1 MGRGQRGK
9 DIMWVF
15 TNHGFYSIVRI
26 LDTNPEKYWVR
37 SRRKEHL
44 TTYFSEERILYTHA
58 TDYQYRV
65 ELDKEELDD
74 IFSNLPNEI
83 DYTNFKDSIKNIEL
97 KDAAHHVWHDIYGVL
112 DEREGTMGISQ
123 EERTRSPTQNR
134 ESNRRGDT
142 GLPPNTQGKSG
153 VVRIEDWKRK

>member
-1 MGRGQRGK
+1 
-9 DIMWVF
+9 MWVF

-74 IFSNLPNEI
+74 IFSNLPN
-83 DYTNFKDSIKNIEL
+83 TL
-97 KDAAHHVWHDIYGVL
+97 
-112 DEREGTMGISQ
+112 
-123 EERTRSPTQNR
+123 
-134 ESNRRGDT
+134 
-142 GLPPNTQGKSG
+142 
-153 VVRIEDWKRK
+153 

>member
-1 MGRGQRGK
+1 
-9 DIMWVF
+9 MWVF

-44 TTYFSEERILYTHA
+44 TTYFSEERIIYTHA

-65 ELDKEELDD
+65 TINKEELID
-74 IFSNLPNEI
+74 IFTNLPQEI
-83 DYTNFKDSIKNIEL
+83 DYTNFKDSIHDKEL
-97 KDAAHHVWHDIYGVL
+97 KDAAHYVWHDIFGVL
-112 DEREGTMGISQ
+112 DERKGTMGISQ
-123 EERTRSPTQNR
+123 EERTRSPSKNR
-134 ESNRRGDT
+134 ESNGSGNT
-142 GLPPNTQGKSG
+142 GLSSNTQGKTG